1 MNNHSAVEMI
11 NEDDEFAFAEKCI
24 RNPPK
29 FNSKLPG
36 IYGFVHHTFDNKYFQ
51 NIGDVWGPTTVDHI
65 KLVLRTRHGLKDDE
79 VDSAIIQITE
89 DGQVFQAANVVG
101 YKSGVYRDRNGNP
114 YLILQSH
121 KLVSPVK
128 GDWWLIRAI
137 TESMFGP
144 LQTAYLYAW
153 LQWAYLSYE
162 TRSLAPGQLLVMV
175 GPVNCGKTLYQEKII
190 SALLSSR
197 SVKCLKY
204 LMDKTEFNMDLI
216 SNCHWVLSDSISD
229 LNYNQRKTLTEN
241 IKEALCNSEQRLRGM
256 HANPCTVDMCPR
268 ISVSINPP
276 AIEALPIF
284 EEGMSDKMMLFKVA
298 KSSKLPD
305 ESMSRIDFEAQ
316 LRREMPAF
324 AYFLRNE
331 FQVPEEIKES
341 NLTKNV
347 RFNVLTYH
355 HPDVLEKIGD
365 VKRHV
370 HLAEMLFKW
379 QGLYDHRGS
388 PLDMWS
394 TLTKFDAE
402 SQKSIL
408 TIAPSAKIFGRIMTE
423 LAEATNDCF
432 CNGVKVVKLPRGHNG
447 RGYLVTFDPGMSGS
461 KPESRV
467 SFLNHIKEEA
477 KFR

>member
-1 MNNHSAVEMI
+1 MKNGI
-11 NEDDEFAFAEKCI
+11 QNELATAEDEFAWAEERKEV
-24 RNPPK
+24 
-29 FNSKLPG
+29 SLQLSEEVAG
-36 IYGFVHHTFDNKYFQ
+36 VYGFVHHTFENKYYQ
-51 NIGDVWGPTTVDHI
+51 QKSQVWGPTTVDHI
-65 KLVLRTRHGLKDDE
+65 RMVLRARYRLEDDKA
-79 VDSAIIQITE
+79 DQAIIEITE

-101 YKSGVYRDRNGNP
+101 YKSGVYRDRSGNP

-121 KLVSPVK
+121 NLITPVE
-128 GDWWLIRAI
+128 GDWPLIREI

-144 LQTAYLYAW
+144 IQTLYLYGW
-153 LQWAYLSYE
+153 LQWAYLAYE

-256 HANPCTVDMCPR
+256 YANPCTVDMCPR

-276 AIEALPIF
+276 SIEALPIF

-305 ESMSRIDFEAQ
+305 DWMPRNKFEAQ
-316 LRREMPAF
+316 IRKELPAF
-324 AYFLRNE
+324 AHFLRYE
-331 FQVPEEIKES
+331 FQLPEEIKES
-341 NLTKNV
+341 RVTKNI
-347 RFNVLTYH
+347 RFNVNTYH
-355 HPDVLEKIGD
+355 HPEILEKIGD

-379 QGLYDHRGS
+379 QDLRIYSVRVVAS
-388 PLDMWS
+388 FIP
-394 TLTKFDAE
+394 K
-402 SQKSIL
+402 
-408 TIAPSAKIFGRIMTE
+408 PSALRRS
-423 LAEATNDCF
+423 L
-432 CNGVKVVKLPRGHNG
+432 L
-447 RGYLVTFDPGMSGS
+447 LL
-461 KPESRV
+461 
-467 SFLNHIKEEA
+467 FLYCT
-477 KFR
+477 